1 MSLDQM
7 RKNYSMAGLSR
18 QEVDSD
24 PLVQFGRWFAEA
36 NQPDLPD
43 WVEVNAMNLAT
54 CDPSGRVTSRI
65 VLLKGIDRGRIFF
78 YTNYDSTKGQQMAA
92 NPHVSLCLHWAHL
105 QRQVRIEGTVT
116 KAERSQ
122 SEDYFHS
129 RPRGSQLGAHVSQQ
143 SSVVSSRQ
151 ALESRMEELR
161 ATYEGQTVPCPDNW
175 GGYEVTPTRFEF
187 WQGRPSR
194 LHDRICYRRDN
205 NAWVI
210 ERLSP

>member
-1 MSLDQM
+1 
-7 RKNYSMAGLSR
+7 MAGLHK
-18 QEVDSD
+18 QELDSD
-24 PLVQFGRWFAEA
+24 PLVQFGRWFEAA

-43 WVEVNAMNLAT
+43 WVEINAMTLAT
-54 CDPSGRVTSRI
+54 SDPAGQVTSRI
-65 VLLKGIDRGRIFF
+65 VLLKGIDRGRLFF

-92 NPHVSLCLHWAHL
+92 NPHVSLCIHWPHL
-105 QRQVRIEGTVT
+105 QRQVRIEGTAT
-116 KAERSQ
+116 KAERGQ

-129 RPRGSQLGAHVSQQ
+129 RPRDSQLGAHVSQQ

-151 ALESRMEELR
+151 QLEARMQELR
-161 ATYEGQTVPCPDNW
+161 AAYKGQTVPCPDNW
-175 GGYEVTPTRFEF
+175 GGYEVTPNHFEF

-205 NAWVI
+205 DNWII